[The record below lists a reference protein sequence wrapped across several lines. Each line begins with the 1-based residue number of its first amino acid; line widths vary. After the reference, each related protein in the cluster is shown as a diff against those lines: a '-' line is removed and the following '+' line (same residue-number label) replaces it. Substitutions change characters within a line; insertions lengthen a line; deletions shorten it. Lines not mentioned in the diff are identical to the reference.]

1 MFTVA
6 LIAKIL
12 LGIFVLGIVLAA
24 FWKDILSFV
33 KNMLERGREAVI
45 QSEWNAKT
53 KRLIVKVID
62 KFLGKIEKEE
72 ETFVDEEDI
81 WKMVEEGIY
90 TEEEARRLINER
102 TVNKGSRR

>member
-24 FWKDILSFV
+24 FWEDILSFV

-62 KFLGKIEKEE
+62 KLLGKIEKEE
-72 ETFVDEEDI
+72 ETFVDEEEI

-90 TEEEARRLINER
+90 TEEEARRLINELK
-102 TVNKGSRR
+102 VNKGSRR

>member
-6 LIAKIL
+6 LIVKIL

-24 FWKDILSFV
+24 FWEDILSFV
-33 KNMLERGREAVI
+33 KKMLERGREAVI

-62 KFLGKIEKEE
+62 KLSGKIEKEE
-72 ETFVDEEDI
+72 ETFVDEEEI

-90 TEEEARRLINER
+90 TEEEARRLINELK
-102 TVNKGSRR
+102 VNKGSRR

>member
-24 FWKDILSFV
+24 FWEDILSFV

-62 KFLGKIEKEE
+62 KLLGKIEKEE
-72 ETFVDEEDI
+72 ETFVDEDEI

-90 TEEEARRLINER
+90 TEEEARRLINELK
-102 TVNKGSRR
+102 VNKGSRR

>member
-12 LGIFVLGIVLAA
+12 LGIFVLGVVLAA
-24 FWKDILSFV
+24 FWEDILSFV

-53 KRLIVKVID
+53 KRLVVKVID
-62 KFLGKIEKEE
+62 KLLGRIDKEE
-72 ETFVDEEDI
+72 ETFVDEDEI

-90 TEEEARRLINER
+90 TEEEARRLINELK
-102 TVNKGSRR
+102 VNKGSRR